1 MKAKPSLGLMVVL
14 MMFPQIVETIY
25 SPVLPHI
32 ATQFGVSV
40 TAASQTLSIYFLAFA
55 LGVIVWGVVADR
67 LGRRRTML
75 FGLSVYAASAAAAVL
90 APNFEALMVAR
101 GVSAFG
107 IAVGSVVTQ
116 TMLRD
121 SYDGTALSR
130 YFRTW
135 GWGFRLARW

>member
-55 LGVIVWGVVADR
+55 LGVIVWGGVVADR

-90 APNFEALMVAR
+90 APPNFEALMVAR

-107 IAVGSVVTQ
+107 
-116 TMLRD
+116 D
-121 SYDGTALSR
+121 C
-130 YFRTW
+130 
-135 GWGFRLARW
+135 GWIRCNANHVA